1 MKFPRTAKILGNQS
15 DTAPY
20 AAVFF
25 LLITF
30 VLVAALLPTPGVG
43 LSLVNLPEA
52 DNLAGA
58 NQPTVAVAID
68 CSNRLYFADQMI
80 ADAAADLKTKLSNA
94 VSRAS
99 SPLTLVIQADKTV
112 SYEELLQLS
121 LLARNVGITNALLA
135 TLPRPTTGSGTP

>member
-80 ADAAADLKTKLSNA
+80 AAADLKTKLSNA

>member
-30 VLVAALLPTPGVG
+30 VLVAALLPTPG

-80 ADAAADLKTKLSNA
+80 AAADLKTKLSNA